1 LSHLLLAFELR
12 LELGNLF
19 LELKDLKL
27 LLYIFKLGVH
37 RSGGSFSSVV
47 VLVLRAFWN
56 LLLVGWRNFHGNFFD
71 VFPRLQRPPPDI
83 GQLWGCH
90 VSPRLQHPPLGLGQL
105 WGCHVSPAPVLT
117 SRLRATPR
125 VPCVP

>member
-37 RSGGSFSSVV
+37 RYGGSFSSGV

-71 VFPRLQRPPPDI
+71 VHHRL
-83 GQLWGCH
+83 
-90 VSPRLQHPPLGLGQL
+90 SKRLSLILESSALIQIESDLEGGE
-105 WGCHVSPAPVLT
+105 
-117 SRLRATPR
+117 
-125 VPCVP
+125 

>member
-1 LSHLLLAFELR
+1 LNHLLLAFELR
-12 LELGNLF
+12 LELDNLF

-37 RSGGSFSSVV
+37 RSKGSFSSGV

-71 VFPRLQRPPPDI
+71 IRHRLFK
-83 GQLWGCH
+83 
-90 VSPRLQHPPLGLGQL
+90 RLSLILESLALILIESDLEGG
-105 WGCHVSPAPVLT
+105 
-117 SRLRATPR
+117 
-125 VPCVP
+125 